1 MINKIKQIWQ
11 YIVIGAFIALI
22 TIIVI
27 LYNSYQNSQEDLKES
42 RNNEKA
48 YQIENLN
55 LKDDNRMFMF
65 HIEQLSYYSDSI
77 TDKLNAERKNLKIK
91 DKQIVQL
98 QYMLSKVQ
106 KVDTITLV
114 DTIFTPTVDLDTTI
128 GDKWYSLN
136 LKLKYPSSIIVAPTF
151 TSEKMVF
158 MYLKKETINPPKKT
172 WFGRL
177 FQKKHKVMEVKV
189 VESRPYIEN
198 KQNRFI
204 EIVK

>member
-1 MINKIKQIWQ
+1 MINKVKQIWR

-27 LYNSYQNSQEDLKES
+27 LYNSYQNSQESLKES

-55 LKDDNRMFMF
+55 LKDDSRMFMF
-65 HIEQLSYYSDSI
+65 HIEQLSYYNDSI
-77 TDKLNAERKNLKIK
+77 TEKLNAERKNLKIK

-114 DTIFTPTVDLDTTI
+114 DTIFTQTVDLDTTI

-151 TSEKMVF
+151 SSEKMVF

-189 VESRPYIEN
+189 VESSPYIEN
-198 KQNRFI
+198 KQSRFI

>member
-27 LYNSYQNSQEDLKES
+27 LYNSYQNSQESLKES

-55 LKDDNRMFMF
+55 LKDDSRMFML

-91 DKQIVQL
+91 DNQIVQL

-136 LKLKYPSSIIVAPTF
+136 LKLKYPSSIIVTPTF
-151 TSEKMVF
+151 NSEKMVF

-172 WFGRL
+172 WLGRL
-177 FQKKHKVMEVKV
+177 FQKKHKIMEVKV
-189 VESRPYIEN
+189 VESSPYIEN

>member
-1 MINKIKQIWQ
+1 MIDKIKQIWQ

-27 LYNSYQNSQEDLKES
+27 LYNSYQNSQESLKES

-55 LKDDNRMFMF
+55 LKDDSRMFMF
-65 HIEQLSYYSDSI
+65 HIEQLSYYNDSI
-77 TDKLNAERKNLKIK
+77 TEKLNAERKNLKIK
-91 DKQIVQL
+91 DNQIVQL

-136 LKLKYPSSIIVAPTF
+136 LKLKYPSSIIVTPTF
-151 TSEKMVF
+151 NSEKMVF

-172 WFGRL
+172 WLGRL

-189 VESRPYIEN
+189 LESNPYIEN

>member
-1 MINKIKQIWQ
+1 MINKIKQIWR

-27 LYNSYQNSQEDLKES
+27 LYNSYQNSQESLKES

-55 LKDDNRMFMF
+55 LKEDSRMFMF
-65 HIEQLSYYSDSI
+65 HIEQLSYYNDSI

-114 DTIFTPTVDLDTTI
+114 DTIFTQTVDLDTTI

-189 VESRPYIEN
+189 VESSPYIEN
-198 KQNRFI
+198 KQSRFI

>member
-1 MINKIKQIWQ
+1 MINKIKQIWR

-27 LYNSYQNSQEDLKES
+27 LYNSYQNAQESLKES

-55 LKDDNRMFMF
+55 LKDDSRMFMF
-65 HIEQLSYYSDSI
+65 HIEQLSYYNDSI
-77 TDKLNAERKNLKIK
+77 TEKLNAERRNLKIK

-151 TSEKMVF
+151 NSEKMVF

-172 WFGRL
+172 WLGRL

-189 VESRPYIEN
+189 VESNPYIEN

>member
-11 YIVIGAFIALI
+11 YIVIGTFIALI

-27 LYNSYQNSQEDLKES
+27 LYNSYQNSQEALKES

-91 DKQIVQL
+91 DNQIVQL

-151 TSEKMVF
+151 NSEKMVF

-189 VESRPYIEN
+189 VESSPYIEN

>member
-1 MINKIKQIWQ
+1 MINKIKQIWR

-27 LYNSYQNSQEDLKES
+27 LYNSYQNSQESLKES

-55 LKDDNRMFMF
+55 LKDDSRMFMF
-65 HIEQLSYYSDSI
+65 HIEQLSYYNDSI
-77 TDKLNAERKNLKIK
+77 TEKLNAERRNLKIK

-151 TSEKMVF
+151 NSEKMVF

-172 WFGRL
+172 WLGRL

-189 VESRPYIEN
+189 VESNPYIEN

>member
-27 LYNSYQNSQEDLKES
+27 LYNSYQNSQESLKES

-55 LKDDNRMFMF
+55 LKDDSRMFMF
-65 HIEQLSYYSDSI
+65 HIEQLSYYNDSI
-77 TDKLNAERKNLKIK
+77 TEKLNAERKNLKIK

-114 DTIFTPTVDLDTTI
+114 DTIFAPTVDLDTTI

-189 VESRPYIEN
+189 VESSPYIEN
-198 KQNRFI
+198 KQSRFI

>member
-27 LYNSYQNSQEDLKES
+27 LYNSYQNSQESLKES

-55 LKDDNRMFMF
+55 LKDDSRMFML

-91 DKQIVQL
+91 DNQIVQL

-136 LKLKYPSSIIVAPTF
+136 LKLKYPSSIIVTPTF
-151 TSEKMVF
+151 NSEKMVF

-172 WFGRL
+172 WLGRL

-189 VESRPYIEN
+189 LESNPYIEN

>member
-1 MINKIKQIWQ
+1 MINKIKQILQ
-11 YIVIGAFIALI
+11 YIVIGVFIALI
-22 TIIVI
+22 TITVI
-27 LYNSYQNSQEDLKES
+27 LYNSYQNSQKSLKES

-55 LKDDNRMFMF
+55 LKDDSRMFMF
-65 HIEQLSYYSDSI
+65 HIEQLSYYNDSI

-91 DKQIVQL
+91 DNQIVQL

-151 TSEKMVF
+151 NSEKMVF

-189 VESRPYIEN
+189 VESNPYIEN

>member
-27 LYNSYQNSQEDLKES
+27 LYNSYQNSQESLKES

-55 LKDDNRMFMF
+55 LKDDSRMFMF
-65 HIEQLSYYSDSI
+65 HIEQLSYYNDSI
-77 TDKLNAERKNLKIK
+77 TDKLNTERKNLKIK

-106 KVDTITLV
+106 KVDTITLI
-114 DTIFTPTVDLDTTI
+114 DTIFTPTVNLDTTI

-136 LKLKYPSSIIVAPTF
+136 LKLKYPNSIIVAPTF

-189 VESRPYIEN
+189 VESSPYIEN

>member
-11 YIVIGAFIALI
+11 YIVIGVFIALI

-27 LYNSYQNSQEDLKES
+27 LYNSYQNSQESLKES

-55 LKDDNRMFMF
+55 LKDDSRMFMF
-65 HIEQLSYYSDSI
+65 HIEQLSYYNDSI

-91 DKQIVQL
+91 DNQIVQL

-151 TSEKMVF
+151 NSEKMVF

-189 VESRPYIEN
+189 LESNPYIEN

>member
-27 LYNSYQNSQEDLKES
+27 LYNSYQNSQESLKES

-91 DKQIVQL
+91 DNQIVQL

-151 TSEKMVF
+151 NSEKMVF

-189 VESRPYIEN
+189 LESNPYIEN

>member
-1 MINKIKQIWQ
+1 MINKIKQIWR

-27 LYNSYQNSQEDLKES
+27 LYNSYQNAQESLKES

-55 LKDDNRMFMF
+55 LKDDSRMFMF
-65 HIEQLSYYSDSI
+65 HIEQLSYYNDSI
-77 TDKLNAERKNLKIK
+77 TDKLNAERRNLKIK

-106 KVDTITLV
+106 KVDTITLI
-114 DTIFTPTVDLDTTI
+114 DTIFTPTVNLDTTI

-136 LKLKYPSSIIVAPTF
+136 LKLKYPNSIIVSPTF

-189 VESRPYIEN
+189 VESSPYIEN
-198 KQNRFI
+198 KQTRFI

>member
-11 YIVIGAFIALI
+11 YIVIGVFIALI

-27 LYNSYQNSQEDLKES
+27 LYNSYQNSQESLKES

-55 LKDDNRMFMF
+55 LKDDSRMFMF
-65 HIEQLSYYSDSI
+65 HIEQLSYYNDSI

-106 KVDTITLV
+106 KIDTITLV

-151 TSEKMVF
+151 SSEKMVF

-172 WFGRL
+172 WLGRL

-189 VESRPYIEN
+189 LESNPYIEN

>member
-27 LYNSYQNSQEDLKES
+27 LYNSYQNSQESLKES

-55 LKDDNRMFMF
+55 LKDDSRMFMF
-65 HIEQLSYYSDSI
+65 HIEQLSYYNDSI
-77 TDKLNAERKNLKIK
+77 TEKLNAERRNLKIK

-136 LKLKYPSSIIVAPTF
+136 LKLKYPSSIIVTPTF
-151 TSEKMVF
+151 NSEKMVF

-172 WFGRL
+172 WLGRL

-189 VESRPYIEN
+189 LESNPYIEN

>member
-11 YIVIGAFIALI
+11 YIVIGVFIALI

-27 LYNSYQNSQEDLKES
+27 LYNSYQNSQESLKES

-55 LKDDNRMFMF
+55 LKDDSRMFMF
-65 HIEQLSYYSDSI
+65 HIEQLSYYNDSI

-91 DKQIVQL
+91 DNQIVQL

-151 TSEKMVF
+151 NSEKMVF

-172 WFGRL
+172 WLGRL

-189 VESRPYIEN
+189 LESNPYIEN

>member
-1 MINKIKQIWQ
+1 MINKIKQIWR

-27 LYNSYQNSQEDLKES
+27 LYNSYQNSQESLKES

-189 VESRPYIEN
+189 VESSPYIEN
-198 KQNRFI
+198 KQTRFI

>member
-1 MINKIKQIWQ
+1 MINKIKQIWR

-27 LYNSYQNSQEDLKES
+27 LYNSYQNSQESLKES

-55 LKDDNRMFMF
+55 LKDDSRMFMF

-77 TDKLNAERKNLKIK
+77 TYKLNAERKNLKIK
-91 DKQIVQL
+91 DNQIVQL

-136 LKLKYPSSIIVAPTF
+136 LKLKYPNSIIVAPTF

-189 VESRPYIEN
+189 VESSPYIEN
-198 KQNRFI
+198 KQTRFI

>member
-1 MINKIKQIWQ
+1 MINKIKQIWR

-27 LYNSYQNSQEDLKES
+27 LYNSYQNSQESLKES

-55 LKDDNRMFMF
+55 LKDDSRMFMF
-65 HIEQLSYYSDSI
+65 HIEQLSYYNDSI
-77 TDKLNAERKNLKIK
+77 TEKLNAERKNLKIK

-114 DTIFTPTVDLDTTI
+114 DTIFTQTVDLDTTI

-151 TSEKMVF
+151 SSEKMVF

-189 VESRPYIEN
+189 VESSPYIEN
-198 KQNRFI
+198 KQTRFI

>member
-1 MINKIKQIWQ
+1 MINKIKQIWK
-11 YIVIGAFIALI
+11 YIVIGVFIALI

-27 LYNSYQNSQEDLKES
+27 LYNSYQNAQESLKES

-55 LKDDNRMFMF
+55 LKDDSRMFMF
-65 HIEQLSYYSDSI
+65 HIEQLSYYNDSI
-77 TDKLNAERKNLKIK
+77 TEKLNAERRNLKIK

-136 LKLKYPSSIIVAPTF
+136 LKLKYPSSIIVTPTF
-151 TSEKMVF
+151 NSEKMVF

-172 WFGRL
+172 WLGRL

-189 VESRPYIEN
+189 VESNPYIEN

>member
-1 MINKIKQIWQ
+1 
-11 YIVIGAFIALI
+11 
-22 TIIVI
+22 
-27 LYNSYQNSQEDLKES
+27 
-42 RNNEKA
+42 
-48 YQIENLN
+48 
-55 LKDDNRMFMF
+55 MFMF
-65 HIEQLSYYSDSI
+65 HIEQLSYYNDSI

-91 DKQIVQL
+91 DNQIVQL

-151 TSEKMVF
+151 NSEKMVF

-172 WFGRL
+172 WLGRL

-189 VESRPYIEN
+189 LESNPYIEN

>member
-1 MINKIKQIWQ
+1 MINKIKQIWR

-27 LYNSYQNSQEDLKES
+27 LYNSYQNSQESLKES

-55 LKDDNRMFMF
+55 LKDDSRMFMF

-128 GDKWYSLN
+128 GDKWYSLT
-136 LKLKYPSSIIVAPTF
+136 LKLKYPNSIIVSPTF

-189 VESRPYIEN
+189 VESSPYIEN
-198 KQNRFI
+198 KQSRFI

>member
-1 MINKIKQIWQ
+1 MINKIKQIWR

-27 LYNSYQNSQEDLKES
+27 LYNSYQNSQESLKES

-91 DKQIVQL
+91 DNQIVQL

-189 VESRPYIEN
+189 VESSPYIEN
-198 KQNRFI
+198 KQTRFI

>member
-27 LYNSYQNSQEDLKES
+27 LYNSYQNSQESLKES

-55 LKDDNRMFMF
+55 LKDDSRMFMF
-65 HIEQLSYYSDSI
+65 HIEQLSYYNDSI
-77 TDKLNAERKNLKIK
+77 TEKLNAERKNLKIK
-91 DKQIVQL
+91 DNQIVQL

-136 LKLKYPSSIIVAPTF
+136 LKLKYPSSIIVTPTF
-151 TSEKMVF
+151 NSEKMVF

-172 WFGRL
+172 WLGRL

-189 VESRPYIEN
+189 LESNPYIEN

>member
-1 MINKIKQIWQ
+1 MINKIKQIWR

-27 LYNSYQNSQEDLKES
+27 LYNSYQNAQESLKES

-55 LKDDNRMFMF
+55 LKDDSRMFMF
-65 HIEQLSYYSDSI
+65 HIEQLSYYNDSI
-77 TDKLNAERKNLKIK
+77 TEKLNTERRNLKIK

-136 LKLKYPSSIIVAPTF
+136 LKLKYPSSIIVTPTF
-151 TSEKMVF
+151 NSEKMVF

-172 WFGRL
+172 WLGRL

-189 VESRPYIEN
+189 VESNPYIEN

>member
-27 LYNSYQNSQEDLKES
+27 LYNSYQNSQESLKES

-55 LKDDNRMFMF
+55 LKDDSRMFMF
-65 HIEQLSYYSDSI
+65 HIEQLSYYNDSI
-77 TDKLNAERKNLKIK
+77 TEKLNAERRNLKIK

-136 LKLKYPSSIIVAPTF
+136 LKLKYPSSIIVTPTF
-151 TSEKMVF
+151 NSEKMVF

-172 WFGRL
+172 WLGRL

-189 VESRPYIEN
+189 VESNPYIEN

>member
-27 LYNSYQNSQEDLKES
+27 LYNSYQNSQESLKES

-55 LKDDNRMFMF
+55 LKDDSRMFMF
-65 HIEQLSYYSDSI
+65 HIEQLSYYNDSI
-77 TDKLNAERKNLKIK
+77 TEKLNAERRNLKIK

-151 TSEKMVF
+151 SSEKMVF

-172 WFGRL
+172 WLGRL

-189 VESRPYIEN
+189 LESNPYIEN

>member
-1 MINKIKQIWQ
+1 MINKIKQIWR

-27 LYNSYQNSQEDLKES
+27 LYNSYQNSQESLKES

-91 DKQIVQL
+91 DNQIVQL

-151 TSEKMVF
+151 NSEKMVF

-189 VESRPYIEN
+189 LESNPYIEN

>member
-1 MINKIKQIWQ
+1 MIDKIKQIWQ

-27 LYNSYQNSQEDLKES
+27 LYNSYQNSQESLKES

-55 LKDDNRMFMF
+55 LKDDSRMFML

-91 DKQIVQL
+91 DNQIVQL

-136 LKLKYPSSIIVAPTF
+136 LKLKYPSSIIVTPTF
-151 TSEKMVF
+151 NSEKMVF

-172 WFGRL
+172 WLGRL

-189 VESRPYIEN
+189 LESNPYIEN

>member
-27 LYNSYQNSQEDLKES
+27 LYNSYQNAQESLKES

-55 LKDDNRMFMF
+55 LKDDSRMFMF

-106 KVDTITLV
+106 KIDTITLV

-151 TSEKMVF
+151 SSEKMVF

-172 WFGRL
+172 WLGRL

-189 VESRPYIEN
+189 VESSPYIEN
-198 KQNRFI
+198 KQSRFI

>member
-27 LYNSYQNSQEDLKES
+27 LYNSYQNSQESLKES

-189 VESRPYIEN
+189 VESSPYIEN

>member
-1 MINKIKQIWQ
+1 MINKIKQIWR

-27 LYNSYQNSQEDLKES
+27 LYNSYQNSQESLKES

-55 LKDDNRMFMF
+55 LKDDSRMFMF
-65 HIEQLSYYSDSI
+65 HIEQLSYYNDSI

-177 FQKKHKVMEVKV
+177 FQKKQKVMEVKV
-189 VESRPYIEN
+189 VESSPYIEN
-198 KQNRFI
+198 KQSRFI

>member
-1 MINKIKQIWQ
+1 MINKIKQIWR

-27 LYNSYQNSQEDLKES
+27 LYNSYQNSQESLKES

-55 LKDDNRMFMF
+55 LKDDSRMFMF
-65 HIEQLSYYSDSI
+65 HIEQLSYYNDSI
-77 TDKLNAERKNLKIK
+77 TEKLNAERKNLKIK
-91 DKQIVQL
+91 DNQIVQL

-189 VESRPYIEN
+189 VESSPYIEN
-198 KQNRFI
+198 KQTRFI

>member
-27 LYNSYQNSQEDLKES
+27 LYNSYQNSQESLKES

-55 LKDDNRMFMF
+55 LKDDSRMFMF
-65 HIEQLSYYSDSI
+65 HIEQLSYYNDSI
-77 TDKLNAERKNLKIK
+77 TDKLNAERRNLKIK

-136 LKLKYPSSIIVAPTF
+136 LKLKYPSSIIVTPTF
-151 TSEKMVF
+151 NSEKMVF

-172 WFGRL
+172 WLGRL

-189 VESRPYIEN
+189 VESNPYIEN

>member
-27 LYNSYQNSQEDLKES
+27 LYNSYQNSQESLKES

-55 LKDDNRMFMF
+55 LKDDSRMFMF

-114 DTIFTPTVDLDTTI
+114 DTIFTPTVYLDTTI

-189 VESRPYIEN
+189 VESSPYIEN
-198 KQNRFI
+198 KQTRFI

>member
-27 LYNSYQNSQEDLKES
+27 LYNSYQNAQESLKES

-55 LKDDNRMFMF
+55 LKDDSRMFMF
-65 HIEQLSYYSDSI
+65 HIEQLSYYNDSI
-77 TDKLNAERKNLKIK
+77 TEKLNAERRNLKIK

-136 LKLKYPSSIIVAPTF
+136 LKLKYPSSIIVTPTF
-151 TSEKMVF
+151 NSEKMVF

-172 WFGRL
+172 WLGRL

-189 VESRPYIEN
+189 VESNPYIEN

>member
-1 MINKIKQIWQ
+1 MINKIKQIWR

-27 LYNSYQNSQEDLKES
+27 LYNSYQNAQESLKES

-55 LKDDNRMFMF
+55 LKDDSRMFMF
-65 HIEQLSYYSDSI
+65 HIEQLSYYNDSI
-77 TDKLNAERKNLKIK
+77 TEKLNAERKNLKIK
-91 DKQIVQL
+91 DNQIVQL

-151 TSEKMVF
+151 NSEKMVF

-172 WFGRL
+172 WLGRL

-189 VESRPYIEN
+189 VESNPYIEN